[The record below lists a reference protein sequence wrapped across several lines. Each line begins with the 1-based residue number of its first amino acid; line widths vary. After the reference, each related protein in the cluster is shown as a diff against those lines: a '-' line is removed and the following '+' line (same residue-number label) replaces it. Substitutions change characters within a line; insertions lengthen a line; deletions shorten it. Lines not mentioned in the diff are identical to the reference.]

1 MDEERPNEL
10 PCQNC
15 GALTDGKGTPE
26 DGFAYAWFTGTVWEF
41 WCPACAELGRAGIT
55 PLVWPGLTC
64 CPAGPAAPPRTGES
78 AAAAPM
84 RVWSFWCTA
93 CAPARLR
100 ENHEYAWL
108 RRVTR
113 NGPWTMSPEEW
124 VGRGGHKLALA
135 GPLVERYD
143 DPVVEEWCQDVMV
156 ILMDL
161 PRRRALAEQYGTL
174 EERRP
179 AQHAL
184 NQALRPARCG
194 YTVSEP
200 DQVREG
206 FGPPA
211 AHVYDRGG

>member
-41 WCPACAELGRAGIT
+41 WCPACAELGRAAIT
-55 PLVWPGLTC
+55 PRLARPDMLPCRTC
-64 CPAGPAAPPRTGES
+64 RTPTDGRECS
-78 AAAAPM
+78 S
-84 RVWSFWCTA
+84 RTNEEWSFWCTA
-93 CAPARLR
+93 CAPAQLR
-100 ENHEYAWL
+100 EDQYAWL

-143 DPVVEEWCQDVMV
+143 DPVVRVVPGCHGHPDGPSSSACTGGAVWDTGGTP
-156 ILMDL
+156 
-161 PRRRALAEQYGTL
+161 PRWA
-174 EERRP
+174 
-179 AQHAL
+179 
-184 NQALRPARCG
+184 
-194 YTVSEP
+194 
-200 DQVREG
+200 
-206 FGPPA
+206 PP
-211 AHVYDRGG
+211 